1 MAQTILEITTED
13 VDIFTMEDLELLLE
27 SATEEI
33 EPRVAP
39 SLPTHSDGFAED

>member
-13 VDIFTMEDLELLLE
+13 VDVFTMEDLELLLE

-39 SLPTHSDGFAED
+39 QLLVDIDE